1 MLQAGY
7 DWGGWMWVII
17 DIVAVLILAAAMIYG
32 GYMWRRRPQDSESL
46 RKSDEA
52 TRELYHHR
60 HP

>member
-1 MLQAGY
+1 MIQAVH

-17 DIVAVLILAAAMIYG
+17 DVLAVAILGAGMAYG
-32 GYMWRRRPQDSESL
+32 GFMWRRRPQDPATT
-46 RKSDEA
+46 RASDDA